1 MYEPPSVVPSHDT
14 TPEPEL
20 IAGILQR
27 LASVSQADLLTFVPT
42 QVLQATA

>member
-1 MYEPPSVVPSHDT
+1 MFEPPSVVPSHDT

-27 LASVSQADLLTFVPT
+27 LAGMSSADLLTFVPT
-42 QVLQATA
+42 QQLQASA